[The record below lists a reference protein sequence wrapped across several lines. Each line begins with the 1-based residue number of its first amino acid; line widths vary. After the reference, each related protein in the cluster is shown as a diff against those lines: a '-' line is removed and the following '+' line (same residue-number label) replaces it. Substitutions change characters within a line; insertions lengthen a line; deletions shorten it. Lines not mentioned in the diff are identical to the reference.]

1 MKKPDRIKTFQT
13 QQEAPKLQNQS
24 NNAFGF
30 WLCAGLLAILLASI
44 MARDIGRPFYGL
56 HSWKEAAAAWRAR
69 CYLKYDLSYTK
80 GLALWAVGDPPA
92 EKPNR
97 SLDHPQLGLFMPAL
111 DLAIFGVNERGAR
124 IGGIIRAV
132 LSLLILLRIL
142 RGLTDD
148 KTALL
153 AGLLFVLFPLTGYF
167 GVRGWITVAS
177 LLATWCYLVLIG
189 SIQNG
194 PEPKA
199 FHRWALAISLFLA
212 LQFNWEGFFYAFA
225 IGVHYVFRCM
235 HRKQLPEKGLLAILI
250 IAPLTSLI
258 INFMVLAAGHG
269 WDLQKVY
276 ALYEWRSA
284 KGEMPQFLWGPWF
297 AKMWEFAGTNF
308 TLPVL
313 IIAIAYLT
321 LGQLYV
327 FASPAADRQNTRTP
341 RRFPQFW
348 LFLMP
353 AIFQLFILKGALWR
367 HQYWES
373 PAVPFIAIAV
383 ALAIMLLKDIISK
396 ANRRAANTAVIVL
409 VGIIFVFCTKA
420 TNFYYHIRWQQP
432 AKIEMFK
439 NLNQKIPPDK
449 ALLSFEDLVVNQHPV
464 KGPHY
469 RPEYAWYLDREIV
482 PARTLK
488 QVQLYAA
495 TGEYPYYLV
504 PFTNY
509 TASLVRELTGQYKY
523 EQIPG
528 HDGEATKDGRFVR
541 AGMYTYL
548 IFDLT
553 RPASGG

>member
-1 MKKPDRIKTFQT
+1 MKKPDRIKTSHT
-13 QQEAPKLQNQS
+13 HQESPNLQS
-24 NNAFGF
+24 PSPNACTF
-30 WLCAGLLAILLASI
+30 WFCAALLVILLASI
-44 MARDIGRPFYGL
+44 MARDIDRPFYGL

-69 CYLKYDLSYTK
+69 CYLKYPLSYTK

-111 DLAIFGVNERGAR
+111 DMAVFGVNERGAR

-132 LSLLILLRIL
+132 LSLLIFLTIL

-148 KTALL
+148 KTTLL
-153 AGLLFVLFPLTGYF
+153 AGLFFVIFPLTGYF

-189 SIQNG
+189 SIRNG
-194 PEPKA
+194 PAPKPY
-199 FHRWALAISLFLA
+199 HKWALAISLFLA
-212 LQFNWEGFFYAFA
+212 LQFNWEGFFYAAA
-225 IGVHYVFRCM
+225 IGIHYVVRCIR
-235 HRKQLPEKGLLAILI
+235 RKQLPEKGLLAILI
-250 IAPLTSLI
+250 LAPLASLV

-269 WDLQKVY
+269 WDWQKVY
-276 ALYEWRSA
+276 ALYKWRAA
-284 KGEMPQFLWGPWF
+284 KGEMAEFLWGPWF
-297 AKMWEFAGTNF
+297 AKMWEFAVTNF

-327 FASPAADRQNTRTP
+327 FAAPTTEKQATQTQ

-353 AIFQLFILKGALWR
+353 AIFQLFVLKGALWR

-383 ALAIMLLKDIISK
+383 ALAIMLVKDIISK
-396 ANRRAANTAVIVL
+396 VNRPAANTAVVVL
-409 VGIIFVFCTKA
+409 VVIIFVFCTKA

-439 NLNQKIPPDK
+439 DLNQKIPPDK

-469 RPEYAWYLDREIV
+469 RPEYAWYLDREVV
-482 PARTLK
+482 PARTLQ
-488 QVQLYAA
+488 QVQAYAA

-504 PFTNY
+504 PLTNY
-509 TASLVRELTGQYKY
+509 TAPLVRELATRYKY

-528 HDGEATKDGRFVR
+528 HDAEATKDGRFVR
-541 AGMYTYL
+541 AGMYSYL

-553 RPASGG
+553 RPAGGG